1 VNVMQGHL
9 EDIFLFGAGGHAK
22 VVASIIEAQG
32 LYRIALV
39 VDDDPLLTGTDF
51 YGYRISGGREILF
64 DKTAASQIKKGL
76 VAIGVNADRMAAAR
90 DLELARLTLV
100 TAVHPSAQ
108 VARGASIGSG
118 TVVMAG
124 AVINADATIGRLV
137 IVNTGA
143 TIDHDCVIG
152 DGAHIAPG
160 CHLCGNVSVGAGVL
174 VGAGSTVVPGVTIG
188 ARAVVGAGSVL
199 IDDVPPGRTVTG
211 NPARVAER

>member
-1 VNVMQGHL
+1 MNVIQGNL

-39 VDDDPLLTGTDF
+39 VDDDPKLAGTDF
-51 YGYRISGGREILF
+51 YGYRISGGREIF
-64 DKTAASQIKKGL
+64 DKTTASQIKRGF
-76 VAIGVNADRMAAAR
+76 VAIGANADRVRVAL
-90 DLELARLTLV
+90 DLEDEGLALV
-100 TAVHPSAQ
+100 AAVHPSAQ

-118 TVVMAG
+118 TVVMAS

-152 DGAHIAPG
+152 EGAHIAPG

-174 VGAGSTVVPGVTIG
+174 VGAGTTVVPGVTIG
-188 ARAVVGAGSVL
+188 TGAVVGAGSVL
-199 IDDVPPGRTVTG
+199 ISDIPPGRTVTG
-211 NPARVAER
+211 NPARVAEK